1 MSLQN
6 LMKIKLLITGG
17 TIDKQYNELDGELI
31 FTQSGVEDMLA
42 QGRAKLDI
50 SYETVMLKDSLDMND
65 NDRQQLLESC
75 LACNES
81 QIVITHGT
89 DTMVE
94 TSQMLAAGIKDKT
107 IVLLGAMVPYQF
119 KQSDALFNLGCAV
132 AAVQTLENGVYITMN
147 GRIFNYDEVIK
158 NNELGEFQSKDWGVE

>member
-6 LMKIKLLITGG
+6 LMTIRLLITGG

-31 FTQSGVEDMLA
+31 FSESGVEDMLV

-50 SYETVMLKDSLDMND
+50 AYETVMLKDSLDMDD
-65 NDRQQLLESC
+65 NDRQQILESC
-75 LACNES
+75 LACDES

-94 TSQMLAAGIKDKT
+94 TSQVLAAEIKDKT

-119 KQSDALFNLGCAV
+119 KNSDALFNLGCAI
-132 AAVQTLENGVYITMN
+132 AAVQTLGNGVYITMN

-158 NNELGEFQSKDWGVE
+158 NKELGLFQSKE

>member
-6 LMKIKLLITGG
+6 LMTIKLLITGG
-17 TIDKQYNELDGELI
+17 TIDKQYDELTGELI
-31 FTQSGVEDMLA
+31 FTQSGVENMLA

-50 SYETVMLKDSLDMND
+50 SPETIMLKDSLDMDD
-65 NDRQQLLESC
+65 NDRQQILKAC
-75 LACNES
+75 LACDES

-94 TSQMLAAGIKDKT
+94 TSQVLAAEINDKT

-119 KQSDALFNLGCAV
+119 KNSDALFNLGCAV
-132 AAVQTLENGVYITMN
+132 AAVQTLGNGIYITMN
-147 GRIFNYDEVIK
+147 GKVFNFDEVLK
-158 NNELGEFQSKDWGVE
+158 NKSVGEFQSK

>member
-6 LMKIKLLITGG
+6 LMTIRLLITGG
-17 TIDKQYNELDGELI
+17 TIDKQYNELNGELI
-31 FTQSGVEDMLA
+31 FTQSGVEDMLV

-50 SYETVMLKDSLDMND
+50 AYETVMLKDSLDMD
-65 NDRQQLLESC
+65 DSDRQQILESC
-75 LACNES
+75 LACNEP

-94 TSQMLAAGIKDKT
+94 TSQVLATKIKDKT

-119 KQSDALFNLGCAV
+119 KNSDALFNLGCAI
-132 AAVQTLENGVYITMN
+132 AAVQILENGVYITMN
-147 GRIFNYDEVIK
+147 GKIFNYDEVIK
-158 NNELGEFQSKDWGVE
+158 NKDLGEFQAKD